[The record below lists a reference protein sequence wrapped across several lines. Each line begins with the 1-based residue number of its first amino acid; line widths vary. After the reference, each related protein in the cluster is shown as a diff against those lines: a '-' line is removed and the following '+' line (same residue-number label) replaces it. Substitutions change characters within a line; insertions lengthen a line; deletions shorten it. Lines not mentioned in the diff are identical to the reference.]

1 MNDADREARLAAWLD
16 AEEAVRARMGPVGTV
31 PPGKA
36 LGMSPLDF
44 FDAIG
49 GGELPRPPRVT

>member
-1 MNDADREARLAAWLD
+1 
-16 AEEAVRARMGPVGTV
+16 MGPVGTV